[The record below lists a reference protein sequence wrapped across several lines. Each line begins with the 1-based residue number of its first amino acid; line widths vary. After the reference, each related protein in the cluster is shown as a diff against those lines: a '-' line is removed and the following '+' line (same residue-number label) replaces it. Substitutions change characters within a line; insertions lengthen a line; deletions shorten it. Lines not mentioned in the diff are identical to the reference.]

1 MGEQL
6 ESQMSDEKLIELILE
21 LKKQRNAIILA
32 HNYQDPSMFK
42 IADFVGDSLGLS
54 RKAMETSADVI
65 LFCGVKFMAE
75 TAKILNPAK
84 KVLLPSF
91 AAGCSL
97 ADMATVEQLA
107 EVKAKHPHAA
117 VVSYVNT
124 NADIKAMSDMC
135 CTSSNAVDV
144 VNAVGGQ
151 EEIFLPDKNLG
162 RYVQSKTDKKII
174 LWDGHCFVHDKLDAE
189 TLRRVKLEH
198 PGAKV
203 IAHPEAKSEILA
215 EADHVCGTGGMA
227 SFANS
232 NGNSDFIVVTECGMT
247 SRLQEEL
254 PEKNFYSFC
263 NVCPF
268 MKSNSLR
275 LVARSLMLMQ
285 HEIEL
290 DAQVMV
296 KARRALDRMMGIK
309 VSLEK

>member
-1 MGEQL
+1 MGEQV
-6 ESQMSDEKLIELILE
+6 EVSEDKLIELVLE
-21 LKKQRNAIILA
+21 LKKQRNAVILV
-32 HNYQDPSMFK
+32 HNYQDPVMFK

-54 RKAMETSADVI
+54 KKAMETDADVI

-75 TAKILNPAK
+75 TAKILNPSK
-84 KVLLPSF
+84 KVLLPPF

-97 ADMATVEQLA
+97 ADMATVSQLEA
-107 EVKAKHPHAA
+107 VKLKHPNAA

-124 NADIKAMSDMC
+124 NADIKALSDMC

-144 VNAVGGQ
+144 VNSVDADEV
-151 EEIFLPDKNLG
+151 IFLPDKNLG
-162 RYVQSKTDKKII
+162 RYVQSQTSKKII

-203 IAHPEAKSEILA
+203 IAHPEARSELLA

-227 SFANS
+227 DFANS
-232 NGNSDFIVVTECGMT
+232 NGTSDFIVVTECGMT

-275 LVARSLMLMQ
+275 LVARSLTLME
-285 HEIEL
+285 HEISL
-290 DAQVMV
+290 DAHVMK
-296 KARRALDRMMGIK
+296 KARRALDRMMEI
-309 VSLEK
+309 